1 MIEREVSYALLPSQG
16 QDLTESITSDDA
28 FVTMVLVGIYT
39 AMQTHLP
46 LYNKYLHLAMSC
58 LQQTFICIIYNHEF
72 MLILIYFY
80 NFNRVGTKLYYCVLE
95 KMFPK
100 SEALQ
105 TCMCPKIAS
114 SFMQCLTA

>member
-1 MIEREVSYALLPSQG
+1 
-16 QDLTESITSDDA
+16 
-28 FVTMVLVGIYT
+28 MVLVGIYT